1 MSVVADTRN
10 GRSSWLALL
19 GYVAAVTVV
28 AAVGGVA
35 ASGSRSTYERLD
47 LPAFAPPGWVFGPGW
62 TVLYP
67 LIALAGWLVWRRAG
81 LDGSM
86 VPHAAQ
92 LILNAGW
99 TPLFFAAGWYGV
111 ALVEIVV
118 LLATIA
124 ITIVA
129 FAKRSRP
136 AALLLVPYAAW
147 VAFATC
153 LNAGVWW
160 LNRQPISRTAG
171 WSAPRPRRG
180 CPPRWPRPPRR

>member
-1 MSVVADTRN
+1 MSVVADTRQ
-10 GRSSWLALL
+10 GPSSWLALL

-28 AAVGGVA
+28 AAVGAAA

-47 LPAFAPPGWVFGPGW
+47 LPAFAPPGWVFGPVW
-62 TVLYP
+62 TVLYA
-67 LIALAGWLVWRRAG
+67 LIALAGWLVWRRVG

-86 VPHAAQ
+86 VPYAAQ

-99 TPLFFAAGWYGV
+99 TPLFFAAGWYGI
-111 ALVEIVV
+111 ALAEIVV
-118 LLATIA
+118 LLAA
-124 ITIVA
+124 IGVTIVA

-160 LNRQPISRTAG
+160 LNR
-171 WSAPRPRRG
+171 
-180 CPPRWPRPPRR
+180 